1 MAKETAG
8 AAKVPIKNPFTAK
21 TAVLSGAKR
30 SITDLH
36 KPNRNPIAPMSKST
50 VLALNDQSYKAGL
63 LAGKR
68 AAAGHGRKKRGWD
81 NPIGVDDAL
90 DLAKVGALGAA
101 TKIGVDLAAGQI
113 LPKLNISKAQNSNV
127 YYMSKLIGAV
137 IVGELLS
144 DATKGASYTGAGGAL
159 AAYMAEWGESMLAQK
174 LPASMPL
181 GSPLPVMRLV
191 NPPNITMA
199 GAGLAGY
206 GDSKNVVL
214 QPTPAQQPVKNPCGC
229 GGQSGMNLAGVG
241 RGVGTGESDVMNG
254 VVKSADTTPRLFGGV
269 KRRR

>member
-1 MAKETAG
+1 MAKGTAG
-8 AAKVPIKNPFTAK
+8 TAKKVPIRNPFPAK

-181 GSPLPVMRLV
+181 GALPQMRIVQQPSIAPQMRL
-191 NPPNITMA
+191 A
-199 GAGLAGY
+199 G
-206 GDSKNVVL
+206 S
-214 QPTPAQQPVKNPCGC
+214 
-229 GGQSGMNLAGVG
+229 GGSV
-241 RGVGTGESDVMNG
+241 
-254 VVKSADTTPRLFGGV
+254 GGV
-269 KRRR
+269 RALGNVPTVRPRGMGF

>member
-1 MAKETAG
+1 MAKGTAG
-8 AAKVPIKNPFTAK
+8 TAKKVPIRNPFPAK

-50 VLALNDQSYKAGL
+50 VLALNDQSYRAGL

-68 AAAGHGRKKRGWD
+68 ASGHGRKKRGWD
-81 NPIGVDDAL
+81 NPIGVDDAI

-113 LPKLNISKAQNSNV
+113 LPKLNISKATNSNV
-127 YYMSKLIGAV
+127 YYMAKLIGAV
-137 IVGELLS
+137 IVGEVLS

-181 GSPLPVMRLV
+181 GALPQMRIVQPPAIAPQMRL
-191 NPPNITMA
+191 A
-199 GAGLAGY
+199 G
-206 GDSKNVVL
+206 S
-214 QPTPAQQPVKNPCGC
+214 
-229 GGQSGMNLAGVG
+229 GGS
-241 RGVGTGESDVMNG
+241 
-254 VVKSADTTPRLFGGV
+254 GGV
-269 KRRR
+269 HALGNVPTIRPRGMGF

>member
-1 MAKETAG
+1 MAKGTAG
-8 AAKVPIKNPFTAK
+8 TAKKVPIHNPFPR

-36 KPNRNPIAPMSKST
+36 KANRNPIAPMSKST

-68 AAAGHGRKKRGWD
+68 ASANGRKKRGWD
-81 NPIGVDDAL
+81 NPIGVDDAI

-113 LPKLNISKAQNSNV
+113 LPKLNISKATNSNV

-137 IVGELLS
+137 VVGELLS
-144 DATKGASYTGAGGAL
+144 DATKGASYTGAGGAI

-181 GSPLPVMRLV
+181 GALPQMRIVQPPAIAPQMRL
-191 NPPNITMA
+191 A
-199 GAGLAGY
+199 G
-206 GDSKNVVL
+206 S
-214 QPTPAQQPVKNPCGC
+214 
-229 GGQSGMNLAGVG
+229 
-241 RGVGTGESDVMNG
+241 NG
-254 VVKSADTTPRLFGGV
+254 SGGV
-269 KRRR
+269 HALGNVPTVRPRGLGF

>member
-1 MAKETAG
+1 MAKGTAG
-8 AAKVPIKNPFTAK
+8 TAKKVPIRNPFPAK

-50 VLALNDQSYKAGL
+50 VLALNDQSYRAGL

-68 AAAGHGRKKRGWD
+68 AAGHSKKKRGWD
-81 NPIGVDDAL
+81 NPIGVDDAI

-127 YYMSKLIGAV
+127 YYMAKLIGAV
-137 IVGELLS
+137 VVGEVFS
-144 DATKGASYTGAGGAL
+144 DATKGASYTGAGGAI

-181 GSPLPVMRLV
+181 GALPQMRIVQPPAIAPQMRL
-191 NPPNITMA
+191 A
-199 GAGLAGY
+199 G
-206 GDSKNVVL
+206 S
-214 QPTPAQQPVKNPCGC
+214 
-229 GGQSGMNLAGVG
+229 GGS
-241 RGVGTGESDVMNG
+241 
-254 VVKSADTTPRLFGGV
+254 GGV
-269 KRRR
+269 HALGNVPTVRPRGMGF